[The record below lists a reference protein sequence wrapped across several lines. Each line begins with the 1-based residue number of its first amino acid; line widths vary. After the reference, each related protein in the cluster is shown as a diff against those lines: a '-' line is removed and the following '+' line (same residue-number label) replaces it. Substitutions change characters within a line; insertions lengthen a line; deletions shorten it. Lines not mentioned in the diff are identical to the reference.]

1 MRRRTAP
8 PPQRGFAN
16 LGLLFIGLIVG
27 WVFAELVIFRFFV
40 EPGDV
45 PANDFANGIFKYEAN
60 QTGTWRIRNKIAANF
75 SINANG
81 WNSGHQVYRTE
92 PQPGKLRI
100 AVIGD
105 SYVEAFTVPSD
116 RSLAEQL
123 EDLIGSERCEVFRF
137 AIAGAPLSQ
146 YVHMFEREVVRY
158 RPAIAVIVLVH
169 NDFVDSFT
177 TQPGRYTS
185 SFLKLHIED
194 GAVVD
199 EIAPAPYASSWF
211 DWVRRTATMRYL
223 YYRWQVNLPSV
234 KRGMLTY
241 LGNGGGERGRAT
253 TNSETPNN
261 QFEANIVLKDV
272 DENLGDIVV
281 ATDYLLARLKNIA
294 ADHGVKLVLVMDA
307 PRNKIYHGLR
317 KDEVNGAY
325 RLNRIVADAAD
336 RLSIAFVDL
345 YDTFE
350 DDWRNYGK
358 PFEGRADA
366 HWNTHA
372 HGVVANAVFEHLR
385 PIQPLE

>member
-1 MRRRTAP
+1 MKRRTAP
-8 PPQRGFAN
+8 PARRGFVN
-16 LGLLFIGLIVG
+16 LGLLSIGLFIG
-27 WVFAELVIFRFFV
+27 WVLAELVIFRFVV
-40 EPGDV
+40 EPSDV
-45 PANDFANGIFKYEAN
+45 PENAFVNGIIKYEAN
-60 QTGTWRIRNKIAANF
+60 QTGTWRIRNEIAANF

-81 WNSGHQVYRTE
+81 WNSGHQVYRIQ

-123 EDLIGSERCEVFRF
+123 EGLIGSERCEVYRF

-158 RPAIAVIVLVH
+158 RPSIAVIVLVH
-169 NDFVDSFT
+169 NDFVESVST
-177 TQPGRYTS
+177 KPGRYTS
-185 SFLKLHIED
+185 SFLKLRIEG

-199 EIAPAPYASSWF
+199 EIAPGPYAPSWF

-241 LGNGGGERGRAT
+241 LGNGGGERGGA
-253 TNSETPNN
+253 TNSAPPTG

-272 DENLGDIVV
+272 DENFGDIVV
-281 ATDYLLARLKNIA
+281 ATDYLLARLQNVA

-307 PRNKIYHGLR
+307 PRNKIYRGLP

-336 RLSIAFVDL
+336 RLSIAFIDL
-345 YDTFE
+345 YDTFRA
-350 DDWRNYGK
+350 DWRNHGE
-358 PFEGRADA
+358 PFENQSDA

-372 HGVVANAVFEHLR
+372 HGVVANAIFEHLR
-385 PIQPLE
+385 LSQSLE

>member
-1 MRRRTAP
+1 
-8 PPQRGFAN
+8 
-16 LGLLFIGLIVG
+16 
-27 WVFAELVIFRFFV
+27 
-40 EPGDV
+40 
-45 PANDFANGIFKYEAN
+45 
-60 QTGTWRIRNKIAANF
+60 
-75 SINANG
+75 
-81 WNSGHQVYRTE
+81 
-92 PQPGKLRI
+92 
-100 AVIGD
+100 
-105 SYVEAFTVPSD
+105 
-116 RSLAEQL
+116 
-123 EDLIGSERCEVFRF
+123 
-137 AIAGAPLSQ
+137 
-146 YVHMFEREVVRY
+146 
-158 RPAIAVIVLVH
+158 
-169 NDFVDSFT
+169 
-177 TQPGRYTS
+177 
-185 SFLKLHIED
+185 
-194 GAVVD
+194 
-199 EIAPAPYASSWF
+199 
-211 DWVRRTATMRYL
+211 MRYL

-241 LGNGGGERGRAT
+241 LGDGGGERGRAT

-307 PRNKIYHGLR
+307 PRNKIYRGLR
-317 KDEVNGAY
+317 KDEVNGTY

-385 PIQPLE
+385 LIQPFE